1 MADTTKKQSERD
13 YQQTLKLSFNDS
25 DASLTTSSFIT
36 AKLGHKITRSVI
48 SSTVDNYS
56 YYDGTT
62 LLYTIKVT
70 YNNSAHDEV
79 NEVERI
85 A

>member
-1 MADTTKKQSERD
+1 MAITTKQQSERD
-13 YQQTLKLSFNDS
+13 FQQTLKLSFNDS
-25 DASLTTSSFIT
+25 DASLTTSNFVT
-36 AKLGHKITRSVI
+36 AKLGHKITRAIV
-48 SSTVDNYS
+48 SSTIDTYS
-56 YYDGTT
+56 YYDNST

-70 YNNSAHDEV
+70 YSNSAHDEV